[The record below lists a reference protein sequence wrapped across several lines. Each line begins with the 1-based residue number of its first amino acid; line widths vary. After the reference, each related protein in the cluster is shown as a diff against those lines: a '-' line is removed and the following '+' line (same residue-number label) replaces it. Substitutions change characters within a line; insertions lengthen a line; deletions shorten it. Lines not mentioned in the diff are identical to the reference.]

1 MTNAEYKAIHTL
13 YLKLL
18 EKQERTEYENLQYK
32 YCDAII
38 SYVEIRKTAI
48 QMGNKNPDDNFVVAN
63 ARERMLKAE
72 MKLREY
78 KLKTPVKN

>member
-1 MTNAEYKAIHTL
+1 MTNAEYQAIYKL
-13 YLKLL
+13 YIKLS
-18 EKQERTEYENLQYK
+18 EKEEKTEGENLQYE

-38 SYVEIRKTAI
+38 NYCNLKSMAK
-48 QMGNKNPDDNFVVAN
+48 QMGNKKPDDNFMVAN

-78 KLKTPVKN
+78 KLKTK